1 MTGSITIALDVM
13 SGDNGPAPAILGS
26 IKALQSIDDLRV
38 DLVGDQDIINQ
49 VLESIDMSLRERIT
63 IIHTKEF
70 IKMDEDILS
79 AIRNKKQSSMR
90 LSINRVKN
98 NEAHACVSAGNTGA
112 LMSLSKII
120 LKTIDGID
128 RPAICTSLPT
138 KKKFMQVLDLGANI
152 ECNAQNLY
160 QFAVMGSSVVKSLE
174 ISDNPRVGLLN
185 IGAEEFKG
193 RDEIKLAADL
203 LNKSN
208 INYVGFVE
216 GNGMFSGD
224 YDVIVTDGFTG
235 NIALKSIEG
244 VAGMIKHFI
253 KSEYNKN
260 LYNKLSAIV
269 SLPVM
274 KGVKKKMDPRVYNG
288 ASFLGLNGIVI
299 KSHGS
304 ADDFSYSNAIQ
315 TAYYESKNNL
325 LANIK
330 AYTAR
335 ELNE

>member
-26 IKALQSIDDLRV
+26 IKSLQSIDDLRV
-38 DLVGDQDIINQ
+38 DLVGNQDIINQ
-49 VLESIDMSLRERIT
+49 TLESIDMSLRERIT

-193 RDEIKLAADL
+193 KDEIKLAADL

-330 AYTAR
+330 AYTVR
-335 ELNE
+335 ELSE

>member
-26 IKALQSIDDLRV
+26 IKSLQSIDDLRV
-38 DLVGDQDIINQ
+38 DLVGNQDIINQ
-49 VLESIDMSLRERIT
+49 TLESIDMSLRERIT

-193 RDEIKLAADL
+193 RDEIKVAADL

>member
-49 VLESIDMSLRERIT
+49 ALHSIDMSLRERIT

>member
-49 VLESIDMSLRERIT
+49 ALQSIDMSLRERIT

-70 IKMDEDILS
+70 IKMDEDILT

-193 RDEIKLAADL
+193 RDEIKVAADL

-288 ASFLGLNGIVI
+288 ASFLGLNGIVV

>member
-26 IKALQSIDDLRV
+26 IKALQTIDDLRV
-38 DLVGDQDIINQ
+38 DLVGDQDIIKQ
-49 VLESIDMSLRERIT
+49 TLESIDMPLRERIT

-193 RDEIKLAADL
+193 RDEIKVAADL

>member
-49 VLESIDMSLRERIT
+49 TLKSIDMSLRERIT

>member
-49 VLESIDMSLRERIT
+49 ALESIDMSLRERIT

-193 RDEIKLAADL
+193 RDEIKVAADL

-260 LYNKLSAIV
+260 FYNKLSAIV

>member
-1 MTGSITIALDVM
+1 
-13 SGDNGPAPAILGS
+13 
-26 IKALQSIDDLRV
+26 
-38 DLVGDQDIINQ
+38 
-49 VLESIDMSLRERIT
+49 
-63 IIHTKEF
+63 
-70 IKMDEDILS
+70 
-79 AIRNKKQSSMR
+79 MR
-90 LSINRVKN
+90 LSIHRVKN

>member
-38 DLVGDQDIINQ
+38 DLVGDQDIIKQ
-49 VLESIDMSLRERIT
+49 TLKSIDMSLRERIT
-63 IIHTKEF
+63 VIHTKEF

>member
-49 VLESIDMSLRERIT
+49 ALEGIDMSLRERVA

-90 LSINRVKN
+90 LSIHRVKN

-203 LNKSN
+203 LYKSN

>member
-1 MTGSITIALDVM
+1 MIGSITIALDVM

-49 VLESIDMSLRERIT
+49 TLESIDMSLRERIT

>member
-13 SGDNGPAPAILGS
+13 SGDNGPAPAIRGS
-26 IKALQSIDDLRV
+26 IKALQTIDDLRV
-38 DLVGDQDIINQ
+38 DLVGDQDIIKQ
-49 VLESIDMSLRERIT
+49 ALESIDMPLRERIT

>member
-49 VLESIDMSLRERIT
+49 TLESIDMSLRERIT

-288 ASFLGLNGIVI
+288 ASFLGLNGIVV

>member
-1 MTGSITIALDVM
+1 MPGSITIALDVM
-13 SGDNGPAPAILGS
+13 SGDNGPAPAIAGAVKS
-26 IKALQSIDDLRV
+26 LQNTYDLRII
-38 DLVGDQDIINQ
+38 LVGD
-49 VLESIDMSLRERIT
+49 ERIIDQGLT
-63 IIHTKEF
+63 HTDQSSKDRITVIHTDEF
-70 IKMDEDILS
+70 IKMDEDIVS
-79 AIRNKKQSSMR
+79 AIRNKKNSSMR
-90 LSINRVKN
+90 LSINQVKTKD
-98 NEAHACVSAGNTGA
+98 AHACVSAGNTGV

-120 LKTIDGID
+120 LKTISGID

-138 KKKFMQVLDLGANI
+138 KKNFMQVLDLGANI
-152 ECNAQNLY
+152 ECDAQNLY

-174 ISDNPRVGLLN
+174 ISNNPRVGLLN
-185 IGAEEFKG
+185 IGSEEFKG
-193 RDEIKLAADL
+193 KDEIKLAAEL
-203 LNKSN
+203 LNQSN
-208 INYVGFVE
+208 LNYQGFVE

-288 ASFLGLNGIVI
+288 ASFLGLNGIVV

-304 ADDFSYSNAIQ
+304 ADDFSYNNAIQ

-325 LANIK
+325 LENIK
-330 AYTAR
+330 QYTAR
-335 ELNE
+335 ELND

>member
-1 MTGSITIALDVM
+1 MSESISIALDVM
-13 SGDNGPAPAILGS
+13 SGDNGPSPALVG
-26 IKALQSIDDLRV
+26 ALKSLKKLPDLKIT
-38 DLVGDQDIINQ
+38 LVGDEKDIEPFLIKKDLSISDRIN
-49 VLESIDMSLRERIT
+49 VT
-63 IIHTKEF
+63 HTDEY
-70 IKMDEDILS
+70 IKMDEDILT
-79 AIRNKKQSSMR
+79 AIRNKKKSSMR
-90 LSINRVKN
+90 IAINKVKN
-98 NEAHACVSAGNTGA
+98 KEAHACVSAGNTGA

-120 LKTIDGID
+120 LKTIYGID

-138 KKKFMQVLDLGANI
+138 KKNFMQVLDLGANI
-152 ECNAQNLY
+152 ECNAGNLF
-160 QFAVMGSSVVKSLE
+160 QFAVMGSSVVQSLE
-174 ISDNPRVGLLN
+174 ISKNPRVGLLN
-185 IGAEEFKG
+185 IGSEDFKG
-193 RDEIKLAADL
+193 KDEIKLAAEM
-203 LNKSN
+203 LNDSN

-253 KSEYNKN
+253 KSEFQKNIYNKF
-260 LYNKLSAIV
+260 SAIL

-288 ASFLGLNGIVI
+288 ASFLGLNGIVV

-304 ADDFSYSNAIQ
+304 ADGFSYSNAIQ

-325 LANIK
+325 LDKIK
-330 AYTAR
+330 EFTKK
-335 ELNE
+335 ELND

>member
-26 IKALQSIDDLRV
+26 VKALQSIDDLRV
-38 DLVGDQDIINQ
+38 DLVGDQDIINHA
-49 VLESIDMSLRERIT
+49 LHSIDMSLRERIT

-208 INYVGFVE
+208 VNYVGFVE

>member
-49 VLESIDMSLRERIT
+49 TLESIDMSLRERIT
-63 IIHTKEF
+63 IIHTNEF

>member
-13 SGDNGPAPAILGS
+13 SGDNGPEPAILGS
-26 IKALQSIDDLRV
+26 IKALQSLIDLRV
-38 DLVGDQDIINQ
+38 ELVGNQVIINKA
-49 VLESIDMSLRERIT
+49 LESIDMSLKERIT
-63 IIHTKEF
+63 IIHSEEF

-90 LSINRVKN
+90 LAINRVKN

-152 ECNAQNLY
+152 ECDAQNLY

-193 RDEIKLAADL
+193 KDEIKLAADL

>member
-38 DLVGDQDIINQ
+38 DLVGDQEIINQ
-49 VLESIDMSLRERIT
+49 TLESIDMSLRERIT

-152 ECNAQNLY
+152 ECSAQNLY

>member
-26 IKALQSIDDLRV
+26 IKALQSIGDLRV

-49 VLESIDMSLRERIT
+49 TLESIDMSLRERIT

-208 INYVGFVE
+208 INYAGFVE

-274 KGVKKKMDPRVYNG
+274 KGVKKKMDPRVYNW